1 MLLGFD
7 RMGYAYIVY
16 PFLADVAY
24 PVDVKTTY
32 KKRHSV
38 AMSFINVLET
48 NDSL

>member
-1 MLLGFD
+1 MPISCGD
-7 RMGYAYIVY
+7 VG

-32 KKRHSV
+32 KKRHSI
-38 AMSFINVLET
+38 AMSFINLLET